1 MKTKLRSTAKPA
13 AKPKATVRLDQ
24 SISGVWALHSDVLNR
39 LVRRAEAMD
48 LSSFAPVVVDADRDL
63 FGVANGTAI
72 IPVSGLLV
80 KRQSIFGALFGGE
93 TTHAMIKAALAM
105 AVADQG
111 IDRILLAIDS
121 PGGTALGLEEVAG
134 AVQAAKQHK
143 PVFAH
148 TAGMMASAAY
158 FIGSQA
164 TRIFVSA
171 DAWVGSIGVLTVV
184 DDTSK
189 MFEAHGVRTHVI
201 ATSALKGMGVDGAPI
216 TDEHLAEFQRTVD
229 SFMAIFTRAVARGRN
244 MSDSQVANVA
254 DARMHTGEQAVRLGL
269 ADEVA
274 SFDDALVLA
283 AGGTPER
290 VTAEVPAVTPRAEQP
305 EPVAEPDPAAVQ
317 AAVRRELAKQQE
329 SREWSRRL
337 LVARLGIP
345 NVGPAGEVIS
355 RADREDWDGER
366 LKQELKPFSRWS

>member
-1 MKTKLRSTAKPA
+1 M
-13 AKPKATVRLDQ
+13 RLDQ

-317 AAVRRELAKQQE
+317 AAVRSELAKQRE